1 MKTILPN
8 FITGSWKNGAGD
20 KKPLENVYNTF
31 FVRIPTVMMAI
42 VYATNLVKGHGLI
55 MNVGYSDFEVP
66 PLIVLSI
73 IIAILR

>member
-1 MKTILPN
+1 M
-8 FITGSWKNGAGD
+8 
-20 KKPLENVYNTF
+20 ENLYNTF

-55 MNVGYSDFEVP
+55 MNVGYNDFEVP

>member
-8 FITGSWKNGAGD
+8 FITGAWKNRAGD

-42 VYATNLVKGHGLI
+42 VYATHLAKGHGLI
-55 MNVGYSDFEVP
+55 MNVGYNDFEVP

-73 IIAILR
+73 IIPILR